1 MKRKMM
7 NKPLFSVCLIAR
19 NEEITLPRLVG
30 SLNEFLKR
38 GGKIHVLD
46 TGSTDKTA
54 EVARK
59 LGCNVI
65 EVGDKFRIK
74 IDKELADK
82 VNSKFVIEGEAPVV
96 NEGESLFDFASARNY
111 IAEFADTDVIST
123 PDCDEIFTKFDI
135 DKLNEV
141 IADGAEQLEYE
152 FVFSHDDLGNPI
164 IKFRHCKFYN
174 RKKLKWHGV
183 VHEVLGGSAKMV
195 YLGEDIIKLEH
206 YQNEKTNRSGYL
218 KGLAI
223 DCYQNPENDRNSH
236 YFAREMMYLGRHKSA
251 IREFKNHISMN
262 RWPTEAAQSMM
273 FIGDCYSKLGDYDE
287 MLKWYS
293 KSVEKEV
300 RREPLM
306 RLAEYYFYR
315 KMYPQAI
322 AYLEAA
328 LTVKQLPFYSNHQP
342 YYEDIPHALLYV
354 AYWWIGDKEKS
365 KEHWDKALSF
375 NPKNSKYIEDGK
387 FYNINMPTKLDT
399 YIENIKK
406 NINFTVTK
414 RGDGELN
421 CMNGVV
427 GKNCDGHDYSK
438 ELGERLKESFEF
450 LKDKADVL
458 EWTDQKNYNVLLH
471 RKDNNL
477 EKLSEF
483 YKAIKVSPRRKIFVG
498 PKRLEKVCDFL
509 GAEFVEVPAVNA
521 FEYIKGSDLRP
532 EDNDIFIFSCGM
544 PAKYL
549 IAKTIKQNPNI
560 TCIDAGSA
568 FDPIFF
574 GRTRTEQADTQTLR
588 KLYNLDGYNDPKLEG
603 MMTPTELEW
612 LYQTSKTVDS
622 FLEIGSYKGKST
634 HAILSGGAKEVYAV
648 DHFVGSS
655 DPIETGNL
663 DTYEAF
669 LKNVGHFPNL
679 KVKRMSS
686 LEAVKD
692 FEDKSL
698 DVVFIDGGHRIQE
711 ITEDII
717 AWLPKAKKI
726 LCGHDYHDK
735 KAVRLAVDTL
745 LGPVQSC
752 DRIWYKVLDGTEKLD
767 MEKANKLARYLDMD
781 LVNKM
786 FALPQENHPEKLF
799 VIENIESEI
808 GKVIYDIGCGRNKT
822 LKSAIG
828 IDVIEGSDIVANA
841 DFLPMVKDESADIII
856 SRHSIEHLPDT
867 QRLLNEWTRILK
879 PDGKI
884 IFVLPDDKIINT
896 LDPMLSAGCH
906 FQAFTKDS
914 FSKEV
919 QKTPGL
925 KVEKIVNVVDGWSF
939 GGVLVKKET
948 PKMTFVIPT
957 LGRPEGLKRCL
968 DSISNLYYPKNK
980 IEVIVKQDS
989 FENRTGVPKLL
1000 KQGVEESTGDWI
1012 VFGSND
1018 TEFSPDSINEA
1029 LKVGDKGFVSFN
1041 TGKLL
1046 PDGGNRNEHFMIR
1059 KDIVQKIGEIF
1070 DTRYFH
1076 LGVDNLLAA
1085 KMDKL
1090 GIFVRAEKAIVHH
1103 YHFTK
1108 PGGVFDEVYKIA
1120 WSEENIKHDREL
1132 LKEDLEKLNAK

>member
-1 MKRKMM
+1 MRKRMTM

-30 SLNEFLKR
+30 SLSEFLKR

-82 VNSKFVIEGEAPVV
+82 VNSKFVVEGEAPVV
-96 NEGESLFDFASARNY
+96 KEGESLFDFATARNY

-236 YFAREMMYLGRHKSA
+236 YFAREMMYLGRYKSA
-251 IREFKNHISMN
+251 IKEFKNHISMN

-322 AYLEAA
+322 AYLEAT

-354 AYWWIGDKEKS
+354 SYWWIGDKEKS
-365 KEHWDKALSF
+365 KEHWEKALSF

-387 FYNINMPTKLDT
+387 FYSSS
-399 YIENIKK
+399 
-406 NINFTVTK
+406 
-414 RGDGELN
+414 
-421 CMNGVV
+421 
-427 GKNCDGHDYSK
+427 YSK
-438 ELGERLKESFEF
+438 I
-450 LKDKADVL
+450 
-458 EWTDQKNYNVLLH
+458 T
-471 RKDNNL
+471 
-477 EKLSEF
+477 
-483 YKAIKVSPRRKIFVG
+483 
-498 PKRLEKVCDFL
+498 
-509 GAEFVEVPAVNA
+509 
-521 FEYIKGSDLRP
+521 
-532 EDNDIFIFSCGM
+532 FI
-544 PAKYL
+544 
-549 IAKTIKQNPNI
+549 
-560 TCIDAGSA
+560 
-568 FDPIFF
+568 
-574 GRTRTEQADTQTLR
+574 
-588 KLYNLDGYNDPKLEG
+588 
-603 MMTPTELEW
+603 
-612 LYQTSKTVDS
+612 
-622 FLEIGSYKGKST
+622 
-634 HAILSGGAKEVYAV
+634 
-648 DHFVGSS
+648 
-655 DPIETGNL
+655 
-663 DTYEAF
+663 
-669 LKNVGHFPNL
+669 
-679 KVKRMSS
+679 
-686 LEAVKD
+686 
-692 FEDKSL
+692 
-698 DVVFIDGGHRIQE
+698 
-711 ITEDII
+711 
-717 AWLPKAKKI
+717 
-726 LCGHDYHDK
+726 
-735 KAVRLAVDTL
+735 
-745 LGPVQSC
+745 
-752 DRIWYKVLDGTEKLD
+752 
-767 MEKANKLARYLDMD
+767 
-781 LVNKM
+781 
-786 FALPQENHPEKLF
+786 
-799 VIENIESEI
+799 
-808 GKVIYDIGCGRNKT
+808 
-822 LKSAIG
+822 
-828 IDVIEGSDIVANA
+828 
-841 DFLPMVKDESADIII
+841 
-856 SRHSIEHLPDT
+856 
-867 QRLLNEWTRILK
+867 
-879 PDGKI
+879 
-884 IFVLPDDKIINT
+884 
-896 LDPMLSAGCH
+896 
-906 FQAFTKDS
+906 
-914 FSKEV
+914 
-919 QKTPGL
+919 
-925 KVEKIVNVVDGWSF
+925 
-939 GGVLVKKET
+939 
-948 PKMTFVIPT
+948 IPT
-957 LGRPEGLKRCL
+957 LGREEGLKRCL
-968 DSISNLYYPKNK
+968 DSIEKLNYPKEK

-1018 TEFSPDSINEA
+1018 TEFTPNSINEA

-1041 TGKLL
+1041 TGTLL

-1059 KDIVQKIGEIF
+1059 RDIIEKIGEIF

-1108 PGGVFDEVYKIA
+1108 LGGVFDEVYKIA